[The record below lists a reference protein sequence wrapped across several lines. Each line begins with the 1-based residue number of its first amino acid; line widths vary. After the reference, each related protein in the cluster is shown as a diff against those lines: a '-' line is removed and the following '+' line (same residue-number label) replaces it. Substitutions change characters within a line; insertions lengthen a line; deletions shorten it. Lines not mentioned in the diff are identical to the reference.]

1 MLQIMVNIKK
11 LDFMQILCHRKD
23 PKVRKEIKMLGKGGG
38 KNNKLGWGIYSPVL
52 HVRTFFLSILVVR
65 CLGGTFSF
73 KSEARGTMATSG
85 GLVVGKDTSLL
96 YMCSSTFQIL
106 RVHPVLTAVQKTSVD
121 TLRNPE
127 SSLNPFQENGPQ
139 NIGLSLQQSSEG
151 AME

>member
-73 KSEARGTMATSG
+73 KSEARGTMATSA
-85 GLVVGKDTSLL
+85 GLHAIMHPV
-96 YMCSSTFQIL
+96 C
-106 RVHPVLTAVQKTSVD
+106 RVHIVVPL
-121 TLRNPE
+121 
-127 SSLNPFQENGPQ
+127 
-139 NIGLSLQQSSEG
+139 
-151 AME
+151 

>member
-1 MLQIMVNIKK
+1 
-11 LDFMQILCHRKD
+11 MQILCHRKD

-85 GLVVGKDTSLL
+85 GLINYKKYVISRNLL
-96 YMCSSTFQIL
+96 AKFMS
-106 RVHPVLTAVQKTSVD
+106 
-121 TLRNPE
+121 
-127 SSLNPFQENGPQ
+127 
-139 NIGLSLQQSSEG
+139 
-151 AME
+151 